1 MWLII
6 NRCLAF
12 ITASTAVLGEKL
24 GGGLTDHPAGLG
36 FMSGALFL
44 RSSRVRPT
52 LLMTSQ
58 KVVTYV
64 DCSQEAYAGCTW
76 TSVGSVH
83 VVCIGFFPA
92 GCTSIQITATLRYE

>member
-1 MWLII
+1 M
-6 NRCLAF
+6 
-12 ITASTAVLGEKL
+12 LGKKL
-24 GGGLTDHPAGLG
+24 GDGLVDYSVGLG
-36 FMSGALFL
+36 FVSGALFL

-58 KVVTYV
+58 KVATHV

-92 GCTSIQITATLRYE
+92 GCTSIQITATLGYE